1 MSYTPIVNVESDL
14 SSIGIDS
21 VFINYR
27 EAARQATSH
36 LIELGCRRILHIA
49 GEGGLCEPRLNGYR
63 DALSE
68 NGVEYDER
76 LVCRGTMMPISGYNI
91 MHDIL
96 RHAIPV
102 DGVFAAYDQM
112 AVGALRGLLSADI
125 NVPDKVKVVGFDN
138 TFISSII
145 MHSLTTVSVPNY
157 EMGKAAAKLLLERN
171 SASDAPA
178 AAMCMDYELL
188 IRQSSV
194 RTSRTNWDMEY
205 W

>member
-1 MSYTPIVNVESDL
+1 
-14 SSIGIDS
+14 
-21 VFINYR
+21 
-27 EAARQATSH
+27 
-36 LIELGCRRILHIA
+36 
-49 GEGGLCEPRLNGYR
+49 
-63 DALSE
+63 
-68 NGVEYDER
+68 
-76 LVCRGTMMPISGYNI
+76 MMPISGYNI

-102 DGVFAAYDQM
+102 DGVFAANDQM
-112 AVGALRGLLSADI
+112 AVGALRALLSADI

-145 MHSLTTVSVPNY
+145 MPPLTTVSVPNY

-178 AAMCMDYELL
+178 AAMSMDYELL

-194 RTSRTNWDMEY
+194 LTSRTNWDMEY